1 MWGTRE
7 PLDTEIQKDTKNTIE
22 IHQRHVSSIQ
32 PSIKSLLASTLFL
45 VVVIFTGSIVYGQ
58 DETDSSDKWEV
69 RLMPYVFFLSLDT
82 EGTINGLSG
91 DVDLSFDDIVDNLD
105 FGAMGRVEA
114 WKGKWGLFF
123 DGLFFNLGADQ
134 DFRGRRGLVDFSV
147 DADVRLGWAY
157 SGLMYRLFE
166 KPFGK
171 NNEQRLVLRLM
182 ADLDMFTSERG
193 LIWMSTLLV

>member
-1 MWGTRE
+1 MGHTSQQKQSTNHGPAECSYFFKINLALEKTNCLLAFPWHSGHFDLSNLRSCDCPDRCQRKNVVSKAILGARE
-7 PLDTEIQKDTKNTIE
+7 PLYTEIQKYTKDTIE

-114 WKGKWGLFF
+114 WVI
-123 DGLFFNLGADQ
+123 LGVRTVM
-134 DFRGRRGLVDFSV
+134 DF
-147 DADVRLGWAY
+147 
-157 SGLMYRLFE
+157 
-166 KPFGK
+166 
-171 NNEQRLVLRLM
+171 
-182 ADLDMFTSERG
+182 
-193 LIWMSTLLV
+193 